1 MSDEQKNGLFS
12 QELLDKFRYF
22 LHDHSSERM
31 CRNLRKVF
39 FDYMRQQHAGL
50 DVHFDTILDDVEA
63 LMDFLDICS
72 DETKDWKN
80 KLQNTS

>member
-1 MSDEQKNGLFS
+1 
-12 QELLDKFRYF
+12 
-22 LHDHSSERM
+22 
-31 CRNLRKVF
+31 
-39 FDYMRQQHAGL
+39 MRQQHAGL